1 MVSGDRVGSADHRE
15 PSAPRWRHAGVTR
28 PVLTVLLALSLT
40 ACVASPAAPLLDG
53 RQFLSIS
60 VTEQGAVRQLV
71 PGTRITIRFAD
82 GQLSASAGCNI
93 MGGAYRIEGERLRVD
108 AASVTEIG
116 CDPARHAQDEWLFAF
131 LGSAPTFRPGND
143 LVLESGG
150 TIIRLLDRTVAEPDL
165 PLVGP
170 TWTVVS
176 IISGDAV
183 SSVPGGVVAS
193 LEFQADGRVR
203 IAAGCNDGG
212 AQVTVESGTLRFAE
226 IVLTKRACPGAE
238 GQLEAAVLAVLRA
251 DAIDFRIDGQVL
263 DLCAEERGL
272 QLQAVV
278 AFEREG

>member
-1 MVSGDRVGSADHRE
+1 MDDTE
-15 PSAPRWRHAGVTR
+15 PNVPRYRQAGVTR
-28 PVLTVLLALSLT
+28 PVLTVLLALALSLT
-40 ACVASPAAPLLDG
+40 GCVASPAAPLLDG
-53 RQFLSIS
+53 REFLSIS

-71 PGTRITIRFAD
+71 PGTLITIRFAD

-116 CDPARHAQDEWLFAF
+116 CDPARHAQDDWLFAF
-131 LGSAPTFRPGND
+131 LGSAPTFRLTGND

-150 TIIRLLDRTVAEPDL
+150 TIIRLLDRKVAEPDL

-183 SSVPGGVVAS
+183 SSVPEGVVAS

-203 IAAGCNDGG
+203 IATGCNDGG
-212 AQVTVESGTLRFAE
+212 ARVTVESGSLRFGE
-226 IVLTKRACPGAE
+226 ITLTKRACPGAA
-238 GQLEAAVLAVLRA
+238 GQVEAAFLAVLRA
-251 DAIDFRIDGQVL
+251 DVIAFRIDGQVL
-263 DLCAEERGL
+263 DLRAGERGL